1 MNYLMV
7 LFALLIPVTS
17 SAQGTSQDAETEYPQ
32 RVRAGTLLSACTS
45 SALTAEE
52 RERRRYCAA
61 FISGIEEGVRLLEH
75 ARGEKSTVCPSTWV
89 TSRGLVDAYMNYAA
103 KHRDKMHEPA
113 ASLVLDALREAYPCS
128 LTQ

>member
-1 MNYLMV
+1 MNYFMV
-7 LFALLIPVTS
+7 LFALLIPVVS
-17 SAQGTSQDAETEYPQ
+17 SAQGTTQDAETEYPQ

-89 TSRGLVDAYMNYAA
+89 TSRVLVDAYMNYAA